1 MKPKNRKSTHPGTF
15 LRDVVLHEVGLSQAE
30 VAERIHV
37 SRNTISLLLNAKL
50 RLSVEIAVKLGK
62 LLNAD
67 AATLLKMQIAH
78 DLWEVDHSG
87 DDFAWIEP
95 VPVMA

>member
-1 MKPKNRKSTHPGTF
+1 MKSKSRKPTHPGVF
-15 LRDVVLHEVGLSQAE
+15 LRDVVLPEVSLSQAE

-37 SRNTISLLLNAKL
+37 SRNTVSLLLNAKL

-67 AATLLKMQIAH
+67 AATLLRMQVAH
-78 DLWEVDHSG
+78 DIWEVAHSG
-87 DDFAWIEP
+87 DDLAWIEP
-95 VPVMA
+95 VHAVA